1 MKIVAFTLILVAALA
16 GGYLAT
22 SHALRTP
29 QSITTEEKLEWLARE
44 FSLDSRAVAEV
55 RRIQTEYGPVC
66 AKHCADIARAET
78 ALLAATAP
86 EDRVFA
92 ERELELLRKVC
103 ADATLAHLRSVAAR
117 MPRSEGERFL
127 RMMEPRVAHQTG
139 RTGAPDLSPGGEP

>member
-1 MKIVAFTLILVAALA
+1 MKFIPFALILLAALA
-16 GGYLAT
+16 GGYVAT
-22 SHALRTP
+22 SRALRAPESANTD
-29 QSITTEEKLEWLARE
+29 QQLEWLTRE
-44 FSLDSRAVAEV
+44 FSLEPEAAAEV
-55 RRIQTEYGPVC
+55 RRIQTEYGPIC
-66 AKHCADIARAET
+66 AKHCAAIAKAET

-92 ERELELLRKVC
+92 ERELERLRKVC